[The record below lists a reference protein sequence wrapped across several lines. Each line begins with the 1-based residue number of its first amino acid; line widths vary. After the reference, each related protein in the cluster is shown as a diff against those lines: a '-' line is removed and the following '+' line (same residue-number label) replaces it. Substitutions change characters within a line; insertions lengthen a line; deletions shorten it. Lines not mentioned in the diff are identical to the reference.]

1 METFHLQQST
11 KKDEIVDEFSEVFVQ
26 IVSK

>member
-11 KKDEIVDEFSEVFVQ
+11 KKDKIVDEFSAVFVQ

>member
-11 KKDEIVDEFSEVFVQ
+11 KKDEIIDEFSAVFVQ